1 MGQDTKRG
9 MKEQNCLD
17 LVKRGFFWRDDMP
30 CEEPF
35 GHRTI
40 LNATDDEFNN
50 GLWQWL
56 VNHECYKSCFGL
68 LEDDRFEIASILR
81 TAKPNERLS
90 EFPDFIFQ
98 KGFIEHFQVTSS
110 KTTRKGAEHK
120 KDEQAF
126 KSAVQKEQEEV
137 RKQWEHE
144 MECNTLRS
152 TSRPQFLEKGEIQ
165 YSPAIIANI
174 KPEFLPVDAEPTIGI
189 LVYSTAFSEIK
200 VLNIPY
206 MRILGYIGS
215 RYQLLAL
222 GTERIKQ
229 IIAEKKQEWVKQK
242 VEIGANAIDTL
253 KSAISIMENRHE
265 ETALD
270 ELVLLLEVQSTFE
283 ENRLQICAYQSRIE
297 STIPQIVTFVES
309 LDTDG
314 LNNYL
319 EQILQITKPKYGGA
333 DYQIQK
339 IFSGLNQYADER
351 EQKWG
356 LKQAD
361 AFYKSC
367 GYKWVKIDV
376 SQMGNEEIKLL
387 VRIACE
393 QEAQNKK

>member
-1 MGQDTKRG
+1 M
-9 MKEQNCLD
+9 
-17 LVKRGFFWRDDMP
+17 
-30 CEEPF
+30 
-35 GHRTI
+35 
-40 LNATDDEFNN
+40 
-50 GLWQWL
+50 
-56 VNHECYKSCFGL
+56 
-68 LEDDRFEIASILR
+68 
-81 TAKPNERLS
+81 
-90 EFPDFIFQ
+90 
-98 KGFIEHFQVTSS
+98 
-110 KTTRKGAEHK
+110 
-120 KDEQAF
+120 
-126 KSAVQKEQEEV
+126 
-137 RKQWEHE
+137 
-144 MECNTLRS
+144 
-152 TSRPQFLEKGEIQ
+152 
-165 YSPAIIANI
+165 
-174 KPEFLPVDAEPTIGI
+174 
-189 LVYSTAFSEIK
+189 
-200 VLNIPY
+200 
-206 MRILGYIGS
+206 
-215 RYQLLAL
+215 AL

-265 ETALD
+265 ETALG

-283 ENRLQICAYQSRIE
+283 ENRLQIRAYQSKIE

-351 EQKWG
+351 EQKFG

-361 AFYKSC
+361 AFYKDC

>member
-1 MGQDTKRG
+1 MQFNDGTIPTD
-9 MKEQNCLD
+9 KEVWEYIRALS
-17 LVKRGFFWRDDMP
+17 FAH
-30 CEEPF
+30 PF
-35 GHRTI
+35 
-40 LNATDDEFNN
+40 E
-50 GLWQWL
+50 
-56 VNHECYKSCFGL
+56 
-68 LEDDRFEIASILR
+68 
-81 TAKPNERLS
+81 
-90 EFPDFIFQ
+90 
-98 KGFIEHFQVTSS
+98 
-110 KTTRKGAEHK
+110 
-120 KDEQAF
+120 
-126 KSAVQKEQEEV
+126 
-137 RKQWEHE
+137 
-144 MECNTLRS
+144 

-174 KPEFLPVDAEPTIGI
+174 KTEFLPVDAEPTIGI
-189 LVYSTAFSEIK
+189 LVYSTAFPEIK

-206 MRILGYIGS
+206 MRILGYISS

-265 ETALD
+265 ETALG

-283 ENRLQICAYQSRIE
+283 ENRLQIRAYQSKIE
-297 STIPQIVTFVES
+297 STIPPIVTFIES

-339 IFSGLNQYADER
+339 IFSGLNQYADEH

-376 SQMGNEEIKLL
+376 SQMDNEEIKLL

>member
-1 MGQDTKRG
+1 M
-9 MKEQNCLD
+9 NC
-17 LVKRGFFWRDDMP
+17 
-30 CEEPF
+30 
-35 GHRTI
+35 TI
-40 LNATDDEFNN
+40 DEKIYQEFRKALNATNVFGCEKEYVELYNLGYALLDRMEKCVGYINAHTMIPNSEEEFLLLMMY
-50 GLWQWL
+50 GSMVVDAVKL
-56 VNHECYKSCFGL
+56 VLHL
-68 LEDDRFEIASILR
+68 LEVEHPYTRDSQTTYSYFADVCEEYNLILPDGKIPTDDKVWEYIRSLSFAHPFETSR
-81 TAKPNERLS
+81 AKFL
-90 EFPDFIFQ
+90 
-98 KGFIEHFQVTSS
+98 
-110 KTTRKGAEHK
+110 K
-120 KDEQAF
+120 KDE
-126 KSAVQKEQEEV
+126 
-137 RKQWEHE
+137 
-144 MECNTLRS
+144 T
-152 TSRPQFLEKGEIQ
+152 Q

-189 LVYSTAFSEIK
+189 LVYSTAFPEIK

-206 MRILGYIGS
+206 TRILGYISS

-229 IIAEKKQEWVKQK
+229 IIEDKKQEWAKQK
-242 VEIGANAIDTL
+242 VQVGTNPLDTL
-253 KSAISIMENRHE
+253 KSAAAIMESRHE
-265 ETALD
+265 ETALG

-283 ENRLQICAYQSRIE
+283 ENRLQIRAYQSKIE
-297 STIPQIVTFVES
+297 SAISQIVMFVES

-319 EQILQITKPKYGGA
+319 EQMLQVTKPKYGGA

-351 EQKWG
+351 EQKSG

-361 AFYKSC
+361 AFYKDC

-376 SQMGNEEIKLL
+376 AQMGNEKIKLL

>member
-1 MGQDTKRG
+1 MNCPIDEKIYQELRKVLNETEIFCCE
-9 MKEQNCLD
+9 KEYLKLYNLGYALLERVEKCAAYVNEHIEPPSTD
-17 LVKRGFFWRDDMP
+17 EEFFLIMMYGAMLID
-30 CEEPF
+30 
-35 GHRTI
+35 
-40 LNATDDEFNN
+40 AA
-50 GLWQWL
+50 
-56 VNHECYKSCFGL
+56 GL
-68 LEDDRFEIASILR
+68 LLKELKIKS
-81 TAKPNERLS
+81 PY
-90 EFPDFIFQ
+90 Q
-98 KGFIEHFQVTSS
+98 KG
-110 KTTRKGAEHK
+110 
-120 KDEQAF
+120 EQISYCYFADVCENQNLQF
-126 KSAVQKEQEEV
+126 NDGTIPTDKEL
-137 RKQWEHE
+137 WEYIRALSFAHPFE
-144 MECNTLRS
+144 
-152 TSRPQFLEKGEIQ
+152 TSRPQFLKKGEIQ

-174 KPEFLPVDAEPTIGI
+174 KPEFLPVNAEPTIGI
-189 LVYSTAFSEIK
+189 LVYSTAFPEIK

-206 MRILGYIGS
+206 MRILDYISS

-265 ETALD
+265 ETALGD
-270 ELVLLLEVQSTFE
+270 LVLLLEVQSTFE
-283 ENRLQICAYQSRIE
+283 ENRLQIRAYQSKIE

-319 EQILQITKPKYGGA
+319 EQILQITKPKYDGA

-339 IFSGLNQYADER
+339 IFSGLNQHADER

-376 SQMGNEEIKLL
+376 SQMCNEEIKLL